1 MSRSAT
7 REAQAIRGTRR
18 AAAARGCEVRVR
30 RCDECGDP
38 LPRGRAVR
46 LDGWPERFCS
56 DACAEAY
63 HWRAMDE
70 AAARD

>member
-7 REAQAIRGTRR
+7 REAQEVRQ
-18 AAAARGCEVRVR
+18 AARHRPGAPLRR

>member
-1 MSRSAT
+1 MSRSST
-7 REAQAIRGTRR
+7 REARTVRN
-18 AAAARGCEVRVR
+18 AAKVR

-56 DACAEAY
+56 DGCAEAY
-63 HWRAMDE
+63 HWRAVDE
-70 AAARD
+70 AVARD